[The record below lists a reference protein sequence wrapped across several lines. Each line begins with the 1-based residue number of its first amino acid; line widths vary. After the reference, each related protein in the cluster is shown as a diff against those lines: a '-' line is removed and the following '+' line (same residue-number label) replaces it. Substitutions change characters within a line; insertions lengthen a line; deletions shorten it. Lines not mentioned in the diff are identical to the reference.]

1 MIVDYTGQC
10 SYVVC
15 VGKSTLKQHTVYL
28 DPDKHDLF
36 MLLAQRTRIAQAVL
50 LREAVDDL
58 LLKHRML
65 NGSQQTQRCE
75 TALGGAQ
82 TPTKRLTTNT

>member
-1 MIVDYTGQC
+1 M
-10 SYVVC
+10 C

-36 MLLAQRTRIAQAVL
+36 MLLAQQTRIAQAVL

-65 NGSQQTQRCE
+65 KGSRQTERCE
-75 TALGGAQ
+75 TALGGAL
-82 TPTKRLTTNT
+82 TPTKRLTTTT

>member
-1 MIVDYTGQC
+1 
-10 SYVVC
+10 

-36 MLLAQRTRIAQAVL
+36 MLLAQQTRIAQAVL

-58 LLKHRML
+58 LPKHRML
-65 NGSQQTQRCE
+65 KGSRQTERCE
-75 TALGGAQ
+75 TALGGAE
-82 TPTKRLTTNT
+82 TPTKRLTTIT